1 MPALKACEKKACTM
15 FLEKSKAGDDLAC
28 KISKTWART
37 SIKGGE
43 QKGVSWGFGDARCT
57 VDVKLAR
64 ADVIAALTKP
74 AHTIVSPP
82 VTVSC
87 VIERSD
93 QVHPVTAKATP
104 KLVFKNGKADKVWIN
119 LKELDGPDDI
129 KGTIWIAA
137 NLEDSLGIFHK
148 SLIKQIN
155 KFIYKKCPKNYGPQT
170 VAKAKAKPKPAG
182 VAANAPVP
190 PKPVEPAKAPP
201 QAPPDPKNQAAT
213 AR

>member
-15 FLEKSKAGDDLAC
+15 FLEKPKAGDDLTC
-28 KISKTWART
+28 KISKTWARS

-64 ADVIAALTKP
+64 ADVVAALTKP

-82 VTVSC
+82 VIVSC
-87 VIERSD
+87 IIERSD
-93 QVHPVTAKATP
+93 EAHPVTAKATP
-104 KLVFKNGKADKVWIN
+104 KLVFKNGRADKVWIN

-137 NLEDSLGIFHK
+137 KLEDSLGIFHK
-148 SLIKQIN
+148 SLIKEIN
-155 KFIYKKCPKNYGPQT
+155 KFIYKKCPKNYGPQA
-170 VAKAKAKPKPAG
+170 VAKVKAKPKPAG
-182 VAANAPVP
+182 VAANAPAP
-190 PKPVEPAKAPP
+190 SKPAAPAKAPP
-201 QAPPDPKNQAAT
+201 PPPPKDQAAPKP
-213 AR
+213 